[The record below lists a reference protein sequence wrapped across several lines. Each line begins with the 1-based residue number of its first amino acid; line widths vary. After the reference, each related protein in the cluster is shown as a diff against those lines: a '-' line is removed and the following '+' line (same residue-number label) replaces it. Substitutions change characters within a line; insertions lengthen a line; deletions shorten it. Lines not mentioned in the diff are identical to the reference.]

1 VGATGFEGGDQ
12 IAPSAAE
19 NKADRA
25 SETGGIPTD
34 SRRVADRPGHVATS
48 PGSEPP
54 ELTVVELEFA
64 IDRITR
70 AMLTAPDDAIAELV
84 AERRAM
90 RTQLEALRLPANVT
104 SLDGARG
111 RRKG

>member
-12 IAPSAAE
+12 IAPSPAE

-25 SETGGIPTD
+25 SEAGGIPTA

-54 ELTVVELEFA
+54 QLTVDVLRQKLDTAILAEAWDAVKVIRERLVE
-64 IDRITR
+64 
-70 AMLTAPDDAIAELV
+70 
-84 AERRAM
+84 AERAAAGNVVAIRVAAG
-90 RTQLEALRLPANVT
+90 RVRLP
-104 SLDGARG
+104 DR
-111 RRKG
+111 